1 MECLANTSS
10 FDHACFKIDGFS
22 FKKHSTK
29 VGPRHSTPPQFL
41 FECAP
46 LIVTSQFDN
55 DWAHNL
61 LILQSNNDQN
71 TAEILEVHCLIRKK
85 KQKRN
90 ENVYKRPQY

>member
-46 LIVTSQFDN
+46 LIKVVIRFWPLGVDR
-55 DWAHNL
+55 
-61 LILQSNNDQN
+61 IDQ
-71 TAEILEVHCLIRKK
+71 I
-85 KQKRN
+85 Q
-90 ENVYKRPQY
+90 

>member
-41 FECAP
+41 FKCAP
-46 LIVTSQFDN
+46 LSQP
-55 DWAHNL
+55 APVGKMLTQLRSRLHSGML
-61 LILQSNNDQN
+61 YG
-71 TAEILEVHCLIRKK
+71 EIFCNCKFC
-85 KQKRN
+85 N
-90 ENVYKRPQY
+90 